1 MYEQEIPLSGPSFQ
15 IRFTSRLTVVVHE
28 LDRRTLVLAYFWLCL
43 IIQSWSNQ
51 FKIQQKFYN
60 HFMDIFKQTSL
71 KSIFKT

>member
-43 IIQSWSNQ
+43 IIHKVDRVNLKYSKNFIIILW
-51 FKIQQKFYN
+51 
-60 HFMDIFKQTSL
+60 IFL
-71 KSIFKT
+71 NRHH